1 MSNTLT
7 IELPFD
13 LDPEEARLLLSMK
26 LFEEGKVS
34 LGYAAQMAGYTKRTY
49 IELLGKRGIPVFNY
63 TVEEFEQELETL
75 EEIQADLDAERSA
88 KSPSSSSSKR

>member
-13 LDPEEARLLLSMK
+13 LDPEEALLLLTIK

-34 LGYAAQMAGYTKRTY
+34 LGYAAKMAGYSRRFFM
-49 IELLGKRGIPVFNY
+49 ELLADKGIPVYNY
-63 TVEEFEQELETL
+63 SAEDFERELETVQALSQQMGKQSGL
-75 EEIQADLDAERSA
+75 EDL
-88 KSPSSSSSKR
+88 